1 MLERTIKIPVYTPP
15 AQGSWVFAF
24 LAWSFVIQSLNV
36 LTADRYLPLH
46 KQNSSNLN
54 YLEKELSSI
63 PNQLKIC
70 IKIQIMLKKYLC
82 NRYRQPG
89 LPFYR
94 TKQTLLFNQ
103 LSYLVRH
110 LGGQHKHLHPTHD
123 DPRVLSCKRHHFT
136 LLMRC
141 AESSCS
147 KKTWRQPKDTSRF
160 SSSYFSFFPFAVS
173 LNPVK
178 SN

>member
-1 MLERTIKIPVYTPP
+1 MI
-15 AQGSWVFAF
+15 
-24 LAWSFVIQSLNV
+24 
-36 LTADRYLPLH
+36 
-46 KQNSSNLN
+46 
-54 YLEKELSSI
+54 
-63 PNQLKIC
+63 
-70 IKIQIMLKKYLC
+70 IQIMLKKYLC
-82 NRYRQPG
+82 NRSRHPG

-123 DPRVLSCKRHHFT
+123 DPRALSCKRHHFT

-173 LNPVK
+173 LNLVK

>member
-1 MLERTIKIPVYTPP
+1 MLERTIKIPLYTPP
-15 AQGSWVFAF
+15 AKGSWVFF
-24 LAWSFVIQSLNV
+24 LPWSFVIQSLND
-36 LTADRYLPLH
+36 LTVDRYLPLH

-103 LSYLVRH
+103 LSSLVRH

-123 DPRVLSCKRHHFT
+123 DPRALSCKRHHFT

>member
-1 MLERTIKIPVYTPP
+1 MLERTIKIPLYTHHLQKV
-15 AQGSWVFAF
+15 AEFFF
-24 LAWSFVIQSLNV
+24 LPWSFVIQSLND

-63 PNQLKIC
+63 LDQLKIC

-82 NRYRQPG
+82 NRSRQPG

-147 KKTWRQPKDTSRF
+147 KKTWRQPRDTSRF

-173 LNPVK
+173 LNLVK

>member
-1 MLERTIKIPVYTPP
+1 MLERTIKIPLYTPP
-15 AQGSWVFAF
+15 AQGSWVLAF

-54 YLEKELSSI
+54 CLEKELSSI

-82 NRYRQPG
+82 NRSRQPG

-110 LGGQHKHLHPTHD
+110 LGGQHKHLHPTRD
-123 DPRVLSCKRHHFT
+123 DPRALSCKRHHFT

-147 KKTWRQPKDTSRF
+147 KITWWQPKDTSRF

-173 LNPVK
+173 LNLVK
-178 SN
+178 SD